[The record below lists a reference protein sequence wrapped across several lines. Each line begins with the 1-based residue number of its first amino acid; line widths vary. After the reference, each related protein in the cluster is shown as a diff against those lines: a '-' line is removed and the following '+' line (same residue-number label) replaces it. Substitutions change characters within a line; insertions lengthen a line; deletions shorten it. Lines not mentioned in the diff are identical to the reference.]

1 MKNMNMN
8 TIEQELS
15 VKFKKMGQKEFEQ
28 FIDKL
33 IYMYCKHHSS
43 SYGLKYNTIYFDE
56 FIK

>member
-1 MKNMNMN
+1 MNMN

-15 VKFKKMGQKEFEQ
+15 VKFKKMGQKEFKQ
-28 FIDKL
+28 FIGKL

>member
-1 MKNMNMN
+1 MNMN

-28 FIDKL
+28 FIGKL
-33 IYMYCKHHSS
+33 IYMYYKRHSS
-43 SYGLKYNTIYFDE
+43 SHGLKYNTIYFDE

>member
-28 FIDKL
+28 FIGKL
-33 IYMYCKHHSS
+33 IYMYYKRHSS
-43 SYGLKYNTIYFDE
+43 SHGLKYNTIYFDE